1 MARNSRDLKTH
12 VPGPFSA
19 KHLMLSSTDNDN
31 VLNESTETL
40 ASNIS
45 LNESCDC
52 SLELN
57 DVDNTADQNE
67 NSDDADTEEDSD
79 TEIYLP
85 PGPGFASPDDVVLVT
100 TMYIYDE
107 KIYLKH
113 NEHTAVLAKGH
124 GVIMEL
130 SS

>member
-19 KHLMLSSTDNDN
+19 NHLMLSSTDNDN

-52 SLELN
+52 SVELN

-107 KIYLKH
+107 QIYLKH